1 MAVMFRSVSRDF
13 FSNADIAELSPLAR
27 LLFIATWLEA
37 DREGRLLWHPRTLKL
52 RYLALDACN
61 IDTVAEELVEGGFV
75 VPYQVEGKECAFI
88 PGFASFQAINN
99 KERASQLPP
108 PPTDATATR
117 PRRDTDARVTRPRR
131 DATPLTGMEWSGVV
145 SNPPSQG
152 GDGLPTTST
161 TECRQGGG
169 ASKISPPRKFL
180 AGSKGGA

>member
-1 MAVMFRSVSRDF
+1 MAVMFRSISRDF

-61 IDTVAEELVEGGFV
+61 IDAVAEELVEGGFV
-75 VPYQVEGKECAFI
+75 VPYQANGKECAFI

-108 PPTDATATR
+108 PPPDAMPTRPQRDATR
-117 PRRDTDARVTRPRR
+117 PQR
-131 DATPLTGMEWSGVV
+131 DATPLAGMEWSGVV
-145 SNPPSQG
+145 SKPPSQG

-161 TECRQGGG
+161 TECGQGGG
-169 ASKISPPRKFL
+169 VSKISPPRKFL